1 MTKLRPT
8 EWKQIAQS
16 NYLAEFTL
24 KARISHFRC
33 FHHTAL
39 PLSLALSLNETFL
52 YFSILSAQLQ
62 PLYTKAHRFLFLCK
76 HKTSVINRGHRSQFV
91 TSYTD
96 LPLPNTDD
104 LFILTWFGTTLNITC
119 SPPRSQLLD
128 TDIESLHHSRVVL
141 MELFPCSFISK
152 FCFSSLIHWH
162 NSVFTCIWI
171 L

>member
-1 MTKLRPT
+1 METNCPEQLSGRVHT
-8 EWKQIAQS
+8 QS
-16 NYLAEFTL
+16 QNFPLQMFP
-24 KARISHFRC
+24 SHSSAPLSC
-33 FHHTAL
+33 PESQWNL
-39 PLSLALSLNETFL
+39 PLFL
-52 YFSILSAQLQ
+52 HPVCPTAATVYKGT
-62 PLYTKAHRFLFLCK
+62 PLLFLCK